1 MGTRRSRS
9 SFASARRGFGDVGR
23 VMTRGQGHTPPVTLR
38 KIGGGHCEELV
49 LRQKHSCH
57 VILEAHLTGVRRW
70 VGNGEVQ
77 MGAEM
82 RKCRGKGKFS
92 GSRVCGC
99 ISVQSAARA
108 KAALTCSEDETV
120 ARGFSLS
127 QCPTSASSSTS
138 LTAVLSDLH
147 TPWSHSLSC
156 WLPLLIDA
164 GAGSC
169 R

>member
-1 MGTRRSRS
+1 MTVVR
-9 SFASARRGFGDVGR
+9 AVQGR
-23 VMTRGQGHTPPVTLR
+23 EH
-38 KIGGGHCEELV
+38 
-49 LRQKHSCH
+49 
-57 VILEAHLTGVRRW
+57 
-70 VGNGEVQ
+70 GEVQ
-77 MGAEM
+77 MGADDAQE
-82 RKCRGKGKFS
+82 CRGKGKFS
-92 GSRVCGC
+92 GSSVWKC
-99 ISVQSAARA
+99 ISAQSAARA

-138 LTAVLSDLH
+138 LTAVSDLH

>member
-1 MGTRRSRS
+1 M
-9 SFASARRGFGDVGR
+9 A
-23 VMTRGQGHTPPVTLR
+23 
-38 KIGGGHCEELV
+38 KC
-49 LRQKHSCH
+49 
-57 VILEAHLTGVRRW
+57 RW
-70 VGNGEVQ
+70 VQRCARVQ
-77 MGAEM
+77 RQGQIQWVESMDMVMDMQG
-82 RKCRGKGKFS
+82 
-92 GSRVCGC
+92 
-99 ISVQSAARA
+99 AARA

-138 LTAVLSDLH
+138 LTAVSDLH

-164 GAGSC
+164 GARSC